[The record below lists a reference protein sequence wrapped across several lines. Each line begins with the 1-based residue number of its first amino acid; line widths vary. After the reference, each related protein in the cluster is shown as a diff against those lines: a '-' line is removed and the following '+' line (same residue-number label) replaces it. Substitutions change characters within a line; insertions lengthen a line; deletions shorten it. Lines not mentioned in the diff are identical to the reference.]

1 MSTAMITPAMRTA
14 TGLVRP
20 EVRRP
25 VRQPASARG
34 PVARPVRR
42 VPAPGVRSG
51 GRAAV
56 RSCRVDMAM
65 PAGAW
70 RLTDRGIAVALVLA
84 LMITVAAVAV
94 IGLTAWQVTSAD
106 YSPATPAVGA
116 AVSAR

>member
-14 TGLVRP
+14 
-20 EVRRP
+20 RRP
-25 VRQPASARG
+25 VRPGGPQAGPAAGVRARTGRPPRSSGPSAG
-34 PVARPVRR
+34 RPVRR
-42 VPAPGVRSG
+42 PRRSAVLPGGHGDARRRVAADRPG
-51 GRAAV
+51 HRGRA
-56 RSCRVDMAM
+56 
-65 PAGAW
+65 
-70 RLTDRGIAVALVLA
+70 VLA

>member
-1 MSTAMITPAMRTA
+1 MSTAMITPAMRGA

-20 EVRRP
+20 EVRQP
-25 VRQPASARG
+25 VRPASRG
-34 PVARPVRR
+34 PVARPIRR
-42 VPAPGVRSG
+42 IPAPNLRSG
-51 GRAAV
+51 DRAAV
-56 RSCRVDMAM
+56 RSCRVDLAV